1 LRSRLIV
8 VGAAAAL
15 AAGLAGQAAF
25 AQPPPP
31 GAGSDTCFPSE
42 NWEGWKSPAPD
53 VIFIRVNLH
62 DIYRLDLS
70 AGSSLLQDPDVHLVN
85 KMWGGGDY
93 ICSPL
98 DFDLRVVEDM
108 GGMREPLIV
117 RSITRLTP
125 VEIAAIPP
133 KYRP

>member
-1 LRSRLIV
+1 LRSSLIAL
-8 VGAAAAL
+8 GAAIALAGCLASQAAL
-15 AAGLAGQAAF
+15 AAAGD
-25 AQPPPP
+25 
-31 GAGSDTCFPSE
+31 GRDTCFPSE
-42 NWEGWKSPAPD
+42 NWEGWKSPAPN

-62 DIYRLDLS
+62 DVYRLDLS

-85 KMWGGGDY
+85 RMWGGGDY
-93 ICSPL
+93 ICTPL
-98 DFDLRVVEDM
+98 DFDLTVVEDM

-125 VEIAAIPP
+125 AEIAAIPP